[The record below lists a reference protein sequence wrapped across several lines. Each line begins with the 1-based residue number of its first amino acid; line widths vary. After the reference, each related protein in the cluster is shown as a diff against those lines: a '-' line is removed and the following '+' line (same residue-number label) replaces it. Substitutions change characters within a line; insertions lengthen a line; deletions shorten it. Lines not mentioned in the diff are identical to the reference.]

1 MTELHEFLSFIE
13 DNISDERIHIT
24 KRFKYGFKFYHANIG
39 LPTTNGRTI
48 TIYLDTRHKVID
60 ISFDYGESLNF
71 ESEEL
76 CTKWCD
82 ILENEYQK
90 RLPQRFDTMVNTF
103 IEETEQTGKDF
114 WRNWTMDRLFGKNF
128 DQ

>member
-13 DNISDERIHIT
+13 DNISNERIHIT

-82 ILENEYQK
+82 ILENEYNYSVLRWK
-90 RLPQRFDTMVNTF
+90 IENTILDSRYGGRL
-103 IEETEQTGKDF
+103 I
-114 WRNWTMDRLFGKNF
+114 
-128 DQ
+128 